1 MVVSR
6 DKSEALV
13 SFVRTAVHLCCPG
26 ERIYLRGLS
35 EEKSYRLS
43 DRDGVLPGS
52 VLMRAG
58 LEVEGA
64 ECEYQS
70 KLIYLREQA
79 DS

>member
-1 MVVSR
+1 M
-6 DKSEALV
+6 V
-13 SFVRTAVHLCCPG
+13 SFVRTGVRLSSPG
-26 ERIYLRGLS
+26 ERIYLRGLG
-35 EEKSYRLS
+35 EGKSYRIS
-43 DRDGVLPGS
+43 DRDAVLPGS